1 MAHGLGRPQIGVTE
15 TLEAFDGGTLAVQ
28 RSIEGDGDSETACR
42 HGASLAVRP
51 GPAKRRGLGL
61 RPRRSVSVPAH
72 YVSLWAQRIRMEG
85 TAMDLQGKAAI
96 ITGGG
101 TGVGRACA
109 LALAERGCDVA
120 VNYSRSADAAAETV
134 AEVEALG
141 ARGLAV
147 QGDVADD
154 ADCRRMVEEAAE
166 AFGRLDVL
174 INSAGTTVFVPHH
187 DLEGITSDDWHRL
200 YSVNTMGPFQM
211 MRAAAP
217 HLKADGGGHVVSISS
232 VSGVAGVGSSLPYC
246 ASKAA
251 LNNLTVTM
259 ARVLAPEVRVNAVAP
274 GFIDTDMTKVLTED
288 QRSLMLSQIPL
299 ARLGEPEEIAAVVA
313 FLASDAGA
321 YITGE
326 TIHVNGGMYV

>member
-1 MAHGLGRPQIGVTE
+1 
-15 TLEAFDGGTLAVQ
+15 
-28 RSIEGDGDSETACR
+28 
-42 HGASLAVRP
+42 
-51 GPAKRRGLGL
+51 
-61 RPRRSVSVPAH
+61 
-72 YVSLWAQRIRMEG
+72 
-85 TAMDLQGKAAI
+85 MDLQGKAAL

-109 LALAERGCDVA
+109 EMLAAKGCDVA

-134 AEVEALG
+134 EAIEKLG
-141 ARGLAV
+141 ARGIAL

-154 ADCRRMVEEAAE
+154 AACRSMVDQAVEV
-166 AFGRLDVL
+166 FGRLDVL
-174 INSAGTTVFVPHH
+174 INSAGTTVFVPHD
-187 DLEGITSDDWHRL
+187 DLDGITSDDWHRL

-211 MRAAAP
+211 MRAASP

-274 GFIDTDMTKVLTED
+274 GFVTGRWWKEGQGDEVHDAVQGHVEKSVPLQAVCDPDDVANSVMGFLIND
-288 QRSLMLSQIPL
+288 LSTGQI
-299 ARLGEPEEIAAVVA
+299 VVV
-313 FLASDAGA
+313 D
-321 YITGE
+321 
-326 TIHVNGGMYV
+326 GGMLIKIP

>member
-1 MAHGLGRPQIGVTE
+1 
-15 TLEAFDGGTLAVQ
+15 
-28 RSIEGDGDSETACR
+28 
-42 HGASLAVRP
+42 
-51 GPAKRRGLGL
+51 
-61 RPRRSVSVPAH
+61 
-72 YVSLWAQRIRMEG
+72 ME
-85 TAMDLQGKAAI
+85 LNGKAAF

-109 LALAERGCDVA
+109 LAFAAQGCDVA
-120 VNYSRSADAAAETV
+120 INYSRSADAAAETV

-141 ARGLAV
+141 ARGIAV

-154 ADCRRMVEEAAE
+154 DACRSMVAEAAE

-174 INSAGTTVFVPHH
+174 VNSAGTTVFVPHH
-187 DLEGITSDDWHRL
+187 DLDGITSDDWHRL
-200 YSVNTMGPFQM
+200 YAVNTMGPFQM

-259 ARVLAPEVRVNAVAP
+259 ARVMAPEVRVNAVAP
-274 GFIDTDMTKVLTED
+274 GFITGRWWKEGQGEDVHDTVANHVTGNVPLQAVCDPED
-288 QRSLMLSQIPL
+288 VANAVMGFIMNDL
-299 ARLGEPEEIAAVVA
+299 ATGQVIVV
-313 FLASDAGA
+313 D
-321 YITGE
+321 
-326 TIHVNGGMYV
+326 GGMLIKTP

>member
-1 MAHGLGRPQIGVTE
+1 
-15 TLEAFDGGTLAVQ
+15 
-28 RSIEGDGDSETACR
+28 
-42 HGASLAVRP
+42 
-51 GPAKRRGLGL
+51 
-61 RPRRSVSVPAH
+61 
-72 YVSLWAQRIRMEG
+72 MEL
-85 TAMDLQGKAAI
+85 TGKAAF

-109 LALAERGCDVA
+109 ELLASKGCDVA

-134 AEVEALG
+134 AAVEKLG
-141 ARGLAV
+141 ARGIAL

-154 ADCRRMVEEAAE
+154 AACRSMVDQAVET
-166 AFGRLDVL
+166 FGRLDVL
-174 INSAGTTVFVPHH
+174 INSAGTTVFVPHD
-187 DLEGITSDDWHRL
+187 DLDGITSDDWHRL

-274 GFIDTDMTKVLTED
+274 GFITGRWWKEGQGDDVHDAVQGHVESSVPLQAVCDPED
-288 QRSLMLSQIPL
+288 VANSVMGFLINDLSTGQI
-299 ARLGEPEEIAAVVA
+299 VVV
-313 FLASDAGA
+313 D
-321 YITGE
+321 
-326 TIHVNGGMYV
+326 GGMLIKIP

>member
-1 MAHGLGRPQIGVTE
+1 
-15 TLEAFDGGTLAVQ
+15 
-28 RSIEGDGDSETACR
+28 
-42 HGASLAVRP
+42 
-51 GPAKRRGLGL
+51 
-61 RPRRSVSVPAH
+61 
-72 YVSLWAQRIRMEG
+72 
-85 TAMDLQGKAAI
+85 MDLQGKAAI

-109 LALAERGCDVA
+109 LALAARGCDVA
-120 VNYSRSADAAAETV
+120 VNYSRSADAAAETA

-154 ADCRRMVEEAAE
+154 DDCRRMVAEAAE
-166 AFGRLDVL
+166 ALGRLDVL

-187 DLEGITSDDWHRL
+187 DLDGITSDDWHRL
-200 YSVNTMGPFQM
+200 YAVNTMGPFQM

-217 HLKADGGGHVVSISS
+217 HLKAEGGGHVVSISS

-259 ARVLAPEVRVNAVAP
+259 ARVMAPEVRVNAVAP
-274 GFIDTDMTKVLTED
+274 GFITGRWWNEGQGEDVAGKVQASAEKAVPLKAVCD
-288 QRSLMLSQIPL
+288 PDDVANAVMGFLMNDL
-299 ARLGEPEEIAAVVA
+299 ATGQVIVV
-313 FLASDAGA
+313 D
-321 YITGE
+321 
-326 TIHVNGGMYV
+326 GGMLIAR

>member
-1 MAHGLGRPQIGVTE
+1 
-15 TLEAFDGGTLAVQ
+15 
-28 RSIEGDGDSETACR
+28 
-42 HGASLAVRP
+42 
-51 GPAKRRGLGL
+51 
-61 RPRRSVSVPAH
+61 
-72 YVSLWAQRIRMEG
+72 
-85 TAMDLQGKAAI
+85 MDLQGKAAI

-141 ARGLAV
+141 VRGLAV

-166 AFGRLDVL
+166 AFQRLDVL

-274 GFIDTDMTKVLTED
+274 GFITGRWWNEGQGEEVAGKVQAAAEASVPLKAVCDPED
-288 QRSLMLSQIPL
+288 VANAVLGFLINDLS
-299 ARLGEPEEIAAVVA
+299 
-313 FLASDAGA
+313 
-321 YITGE
+321 TGQV
-326 TIHVNGGMYV
+326 IVIDGGMLIKL